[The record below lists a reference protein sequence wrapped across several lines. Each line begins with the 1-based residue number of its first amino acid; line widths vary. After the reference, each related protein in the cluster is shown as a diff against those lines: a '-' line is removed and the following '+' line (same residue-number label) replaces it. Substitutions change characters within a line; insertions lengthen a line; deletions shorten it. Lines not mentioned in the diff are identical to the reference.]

1 MDEKLAQMQPEQPF
15 WQTKTLEEL
24 TPEEW
29 EALCDGCGKCC
40 LHKIEDEDS
49 GEVYYT
55 YVACGLLGLDTCRCQ
70 DYEHRSELVKD
81 CLVLTVDM
89 VHAIHWLPKSC
100 AYRRMADGRG
110 LAWWHPLVSGDP
122 DTVRQ
127 AGISV
132 CGRVVPEGQV
142 DLSKIEGMVVDW
154 FD

>member
-1 MDEKLAQMQPEQPF
+1 MRSEQPF
-15 WQTKTLEEL
+15 WQTKTLEEM
-24 TPEEW
+24 THDEW

-55 YVACGLLGLDTCRCQ
+55 YVACRLLGLRDCRCQ

-81 CLVLTVDM
+81 CLTLTVDM
-89 VHAIHWLPKSC
+89 VDTIYWLPKSC
-100 AYRRMADGRG
+100 AYRRLAEGRG

-132 CGRVVPEGQV
+132 CGRVVPEGQA